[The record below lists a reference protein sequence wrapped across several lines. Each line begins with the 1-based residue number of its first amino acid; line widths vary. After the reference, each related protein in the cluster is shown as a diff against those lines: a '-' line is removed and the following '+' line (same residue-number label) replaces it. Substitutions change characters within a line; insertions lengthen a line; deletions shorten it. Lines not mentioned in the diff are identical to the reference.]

1 MAGIDFGTVRIGV
14 ALSDPLRMIAS
25 PHANYQRV
33 SESADAD
40 YFRSL
45 VETEEMCLFV
55 VGLPIHLS
63 GDESQKSTAA
73 RSFGAWLKQVT
84 SVPVDFFDER
94 FTTREAEQ
102 RLVGAKLTNKSRKA
116 RRDMLAA
123 QIMLAAWL
131 ERSSSDESS
140 WPLED

>member
-25 PHANYQRV
+25 PHANYHRI

-45 VETEEMCLFV
+45 VKTEEICLFV

-63 GDESQKSTAA
+63 GAESQKSTAA

-140 WPLED
+140 LPLED